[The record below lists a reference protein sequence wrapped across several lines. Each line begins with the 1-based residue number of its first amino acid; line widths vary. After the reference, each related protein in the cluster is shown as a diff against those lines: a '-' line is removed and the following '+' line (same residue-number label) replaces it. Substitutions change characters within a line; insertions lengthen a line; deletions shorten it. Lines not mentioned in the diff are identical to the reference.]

1 MKELTILRHAKSNR
15 HYRVEDI
22 NRPLSEEGIERIKKV
37 SNNKDI
43 FFLDVDVI
51 ISSPANRALHTAM
64 IMMNELDLP
73 LEKLIIDRNLY
84 TFLGSNVID
93 FVYALRNH
101 WNKVVIVGHNPAFI
115 ELINHFS
122 DSGIDHLRT
131 SGLAKISFDED
142 QWSEINNGQIILG
155 QKIKLAVL
163 EGY

>member
-1 MKELTILRHAKSNR
+1 MKELIILRHAKSNR

-122 DSGIDHLRT
+122 NTCIDHLRT
-131 SGLAKISFDED
+131 SGLAKISFDKD
-142 QWSEINNGQIILG
+142 QWSKINKGQIILG
-155 QKIKLAVL
+155 QKIN
-163 EGY
+163 YQ